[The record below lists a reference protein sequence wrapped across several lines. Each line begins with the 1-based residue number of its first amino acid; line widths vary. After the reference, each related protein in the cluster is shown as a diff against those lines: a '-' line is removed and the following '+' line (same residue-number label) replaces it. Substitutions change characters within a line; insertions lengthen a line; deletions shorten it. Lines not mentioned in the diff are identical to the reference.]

1 MSVDDQ
7 TPVAIIGQPATTAV
21 DLLRGAGFPVET
33 GYVGYDVRS
42 TQVLAKVD
50 LQLGGGQSLG
60 VRFNAARS
68 LDENIEPWG
77 GLTARSGG
85 AAISSSDVMLAV
97 SHTAIPSGTFVNELR
112 GQIAYRDQDVR
123 LTHREFRLLR
133 AMVDAR
139 GRVLTRERLL
149 ETVWDEAEVDA
160 RAVDA
165 AMRRLRSKLGPGR
178 RRT

>member
-85 AAISSSDVMLAV
+85 AAISVEASSADFQTAP
-97 SHTAIPSGTFVNELR
+97 SGGGDCDPAIPRTPAAGDVTCAGYWLLR
-112 GQIAYRDQDVR
+112 GGSSLVFD
-123 LTHREFRLLR
+123 L
-133 AMVDAR
+133 
-139 GRVLTRERLL
+139 
-149 ETVWDEAEVDA
+149 
-160 RAVDA
+160 
-165 AMRRLRSKLGPGR
+165 
-178 RRT
+178 